1 VSVEVIMPKLG
12 MGMEEGAVVAW
23 RKQVGDPVQ
32 KGECLVEIRSEKIE
46 YEVEAPEDGVLLD
59 ILVPDEGVVPCGTV
73 IGYVGQ
79 PSEQT
84 AVGAGGG
91 RGTSGVTSSSAE
103 AASAAASD
111 AGVASAPA
119 LAAGAAAGTAVQ
131 VLTAAT
137 AVTENAASVAAGESR
152 SATIR
157 SPSHSENQAVKVSP
171 AARKLARELGV
182 DIRQVAGTG
191 PGGRVTKEDV
201 ERAAVSQNE
210 GRASDTGVV
219 GTGGSPHERVAQ
231 ERFTDPK
238 SAMGLGIDGGAAKQP
253 SGLRTETQ
261 SAVLPMTGMRRA
273 IATRMMQSLHQ
284 SAQLTITMTADV
296 TDAVAMLKKH
306 ADWVRL
312 RYDVKC
318 TLTDLVARAV
328 VLALKDHPAVNG
340 HITEEGIHPYTVVHL
355 GVAVALDAGLLVPVV
370 RDADKLSFIEL
381 AKAIKSISQRARSGK
396 LQATETGGSTF
407 TITNLGAYGVEFFTP
422 ILNPPEIGILGVGAV
437 QDSAKYVDGEWQSRA
452 LLPLSLTFDHRALD
466 GAPAADFLGSVKRYL
481 EEPMRMLV

>member
-12 MGMEEGAVVAW
+12 MGMEEGTVVAW

-79 PSEQT
+79 PTERT
-84 AVGAGGG
+84 AAGAGSG
-91 RGTSGVTSSSAE
+91 RGASGVTSSSAE
-103 AASAAASD
+103 AASA
-111 AGVASAPA
+111 PA
-119 LAAGAAAGTAVQ
+119 LAAGVAAGTAVQ

-137 AVTENAASVAAGESR
+137 AVTENTESVGVGESR
-152 SATIR
+152 IATIP
-157 SPSHSENQAVKVSP
+157 SPSHSENQPVKVSP

-182 DIRQVAGTG
+182 DIRQVVGTG
-191 PGGRVTKEDV
+191 PGGRITKEDV
-201 ERAAVSQNE
+201 ERAATSRDK
-210 GRASDTGVV
+210 GRSSDTGVV
-219 GTGGSPHERVAQ
+219 GTSGSAQEPFTQ
-231 ERFTDPK
+231 ERFTDPET
-238 SAMGLGIDGGAAKQP
+238 ATGLGIDGGPAKQP
-253 SGLRTETQ
+253 SGLVTE
-261 SAVLPMTGMRRA
+261 SAAVPMTGMRRA

-284 SAQLTITMTADV
+284 SAQLTITMTVDV

-396 LQATETGGSTF
+396 LQASETGGSTF
-407 TITNLGAYGVEFFTP
+407 TITNLGGYGVEFFTP

-437 QDSAKYVDGEWQSRA
+437 QDSAKYVDGEWQPRA

-481 EEPMRMLV
+481 EEPMTLLLG